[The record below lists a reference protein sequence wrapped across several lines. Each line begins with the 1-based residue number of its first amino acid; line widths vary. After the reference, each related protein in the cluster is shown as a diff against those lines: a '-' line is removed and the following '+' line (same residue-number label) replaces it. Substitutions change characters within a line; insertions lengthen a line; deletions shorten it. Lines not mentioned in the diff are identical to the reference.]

1 MAESLAFSIDFLLK
15 VRLCG
20 SRPFIAIDGLLPSM
34 IRSSTNL
41 NAHRGV
47 SLGGSIV
54 DWNEE
59 FLVGQSCDPTLSL
72 PAVPLRCRSTS
83 PTQRHSTWI
92 VCAIIVLLVGG
103 EVGCRA
109 FRGTPSNKPLVS
121 ARQLSLRG
129 ADALQRDRYSDA
141 ELLFSQALAQSPLD
155 ERAHWGYATTLWNRG
170 DKEQAIYHM
179 SEALRLSGK
188 NPEYAIRLG
197 EMYLESGKNEQAK
210 QIALDVLSVNRNHAQ
225 AWALL
230 GDTHRSS
237 SETHDALECYHRA
250 LLIRSDYPRVQLSIA
265 ELYRTT
271 QRPERSLSTLDHMV
285 DLHPEVSDQPEHM
298 LQRGLTFADLNRP
311 QEATMLLAKASE
323 RLPPELWQRQI
334 QVAET
339 QYRLGELVQAR
350 ITLGR
355 VLAEHSLDPEV
366 LRVKGSLDESFAKLA
381 ATSPILPN
389 AGGSSRPSM
398 NSSDASLPSTPG
410 GRSYGVPGMNP
421 SASMSFPSGKAAPRN
436 VPPSSFMSGGA
447 ISGNP
452 SSMGPGSYTDEAA
465 DKSIRAIP
473 GNSVSTPKDQ
483 QFRR

>member
-1 MAESLAFSIDFLLK
+1 
-15 VRLCG
+15 
-20 SRPFIAIDGLLPSM
+20 M
-34 IRSSTNL
+34 IRSCSNL

-47 SLGGSIV
+47 SLESSIV
-54 DWNEE
+54 VWNEE
-59 FLVGQSCDPTLSL
+59 FLSAESCDPTLSL
-72 PAVPLRCRSTS
+72 LAFS
-83 PTQRHSTWI
+83 PRRHSTWI
-92 VCAIIVLLVGG
+92 MYAFMVLLVGG

-109 FRGTPSNKPLVS
+109 FRGTPANKPLVS

-170 DKEQAIYHM
+170 DKEQAIHHM

-197 EMYLESGKNEQAK
+197 EMHLESGKNEQAK

-237 SETHDALECYHRA
+237 NETHDALECYHRA

-271 QRPERSLSTLDHMV
+271 RRPERSLSTLDHMV

-355 VLAEHSLDPEV
+355 VLAEHSMDPEV

-389 AGGSSRPSM
+389 AGLSSRPG
-398 NSSDASLPSTPG
+398 T
-410 GRSYGVPGMNP
+410 NP
-421 SASMSFPSGKAAPRN
+421 SASMTFPSGRTAPSN
-436 VPPSSFMSGGA
+436 FPPSNTMSGGV
-447 ISGNP
+447 
-452 SSMGPGSYTDEAA
+452 SSLNSSTKRPGSYTDEAA
-465 DKSIRAIP
+465 DKSARSIP
-473 GNSVSTPKDQ
+473 GNSVSTPRDL

>member
-1 MAESLAFSIDFLLK
+1 
-15 VRLCG
+15 
-20 SRPFIAIDGLLPSM
+20 M
-34 IRSSTNL
+34 IRSSSNL

-47 SLGGSIV
+47 SLGSSMMR
-54 DWNEE
+54 WNDES
-59 FLVGQSCDPTLSL
+59 LSTKSVNPPSLQQTLSPRRNL
-72 PAVPLRCRSTS
+72 SLKRRGTS
-83 PTQRHSTWI
+83 V
-92 VCAIIVLLVGG
+92 VCAMILLLVGS

-109 FRGTPSNKPLVS
+109 FRGTPTNKPLVS

-170 DKEQAIYHM
+170 DKEQATFHM

-197 EMYLESGKNEQAK
+197 EMYLESGKNEKAK
-210 QIALDVLSVNRNHAQ
+210 QIALDVLSANRNHAQ

-230 GDTHRSS
+230 GDTHRAS

-271 QRPERSLSTLDHMV
+271 QRPERSLSTLDHMA
-285 DLHPEVSDQPEHM
+285 DLHPEVSEQPEHM
-298 LQRGLTFADLNRP
+298 LQRGLTFADLKRP

-323 RLPPELWQRQI
+323 RLPSELWQRQI

-355 VLAEHSLDPEV
+355 VLAEHSNDSEV

-389 AGGSSRPSM
+389 PGLSNRASM
-398 NSSDASLPSTPG
+398 NSGDTNSLSGTGGRPYGVSGMIPPAGVISPG
-410 GRSYGVPGMNP
+410 G
-421 SASMSFPSGKAAPRN
+421 
-436 VPPSSFMSGGA
+436 VPPVSIPTANFFSGGTGA
-447 ISGNP
+447 GTSYSN
-452 SSMGPGSYTDEAA
+452 GSRQFTDEAGNA
-465 DKSIRAIP
+465 TRSIP
-473 GNSVSTPKDQ
+473 GNSVSSPKDL

>member
-1 MAESLAFSIDFLLK
+1 MRWNDESLSPKSFNPTTNNPTTNKPTTKLQNQSPRRQVTSIFSAML
-15 VRLCG
+15 
-20 SRPFIAIDGLLPSM
+20 
-34 IRSSTNL
+34 
-41 NAHRGV
+41 
-47 SLGGSIV
+47 
-54 DWNEE
+54 
-59 FLVGQSCDPTLSL
+59 
-72 PAVPLRCRSTS
+72 
-83 PTQRHSTWI
+83 
-92 VCAIIVLLVGG
+92 VLLVGS

-109 FRGTPSNKPLVS
+109 FRGTPTNKPLVS

-155 ERAHWGYATTLWNRG
+155 ERAHWGYATTLWSRG
-170 DKEQAIYHM
+170 DKEQATYHM

-230 GDTHRSS
+230 GDTHRAS

-271 QRPERSLSTLDHMV
+271 QRPERSLSTLDHMA

-355 VLAEHSLDPEV
+355 VLAEHSSDSEV
-366 LRVKGSLDESFAKLA
+366 VRVKGSLDESFAKLA

-389 AGGSSRPSM
+389 AGSSNRASM
-398 NSSDASLPSTPG
+398 NSGDANPSLGSG
-410 GRSYGVPGMNP
+410 GRFNWSPGMTPLGGVP
-421 SASMSFPSGKAAPRN
+421 
-436 VPPSSFMSGGA
+436 SSNFYSGGA
-447 ISGNP
+447 RVGNASTNGSGQF
-452 SSMGPGSYTDEAA
+452 TDEAGNTTR
-465 DKSIRAIP
+465 SIP
-473 GNSVSTPKDQ
+473 GSSVSSPMDRQ
-483 QFRR
+483 LRR

>member
-1 MAESLAFSIDFLLK
+1 MRWKEDSLSTKSLHQVSTRQTSSLRRR
-15 VRLCG
+15 VTSVVCT
-20 SRPFIAIDGLLPSM
+20 M
-34 IRSSTNL
+34 IS
-41 NAHRGV
+41 
-47 SLGGSIV
+47 
-54 DWNEE
+54 
-59 FLVGQSCDPTLSL
+59 
-72 PAVPLRCRSTS
+72 
-83 PTQRHSTWI
+83 
-92 VCAIIVLLVGG
+92 LLVVS

-109 FRGTPSNKPLVS
+109 FRGTPTNKPLVS

-155 ERAHWGYATTLWNRG
+155 ERAHWGYATTLWSRG
-170 DKEQAIYHM
+170 DKEQATYHM

-230 GDTHRSS
+230 GDTHRVS
-237 SETHDALECYHRA
+237 SETPDALECYHRA

-271 QRPERSLSTLDHMV
+271 RRPERSLSTLDHMA

-355 VLAEHSLDPEV
+355 VLAEHSMDAEV
-366 LRVKGSLDESFAKLA
+366 LRVKGTLDESFAKLA
-381 ATSPILPN
+381 ATSPILPSPGVSN
-389 AGGSSRPSM
+389 RASM
-398 NSSDASLPSTPG
+398 NSGDTSSSPLGAGGRGYGVSEVISPG
-410 GRSYGVPGMNP
+410 G
-421 SASMSFPSGKAAPRN
+421 
-436 VPPSSFMSGGA
+436 VPPANFFLGGA
-447 ISGNP
+447 GP
-452 SSMGPGSYTDEAA
+452 SSSYTSGSGQFADEAGNA
-465 DKSIRAIP
+465 TRSIP
-473 GNSVSTPKDQ
+473 GNPVSSPKDR